1 MTAEK
6 NRLFLLTNDD
16 GIEARGLKAL
26 IGLVRPYG
34 KVMVVAPEEAQSGM
48 SHAITVKNPIRIKK
62 LEDRDDLVVYSSNGT
77 PVDCVKLALSKLL
90 DRKPDLLLAGI
101 NHGSNSSSSI
111 IYSGTMAAA
120 IEGCINGIPSIGFS
134 LLDYSLEA
142 NFGSILKYAGIIL
155 EHALE
160 KGIPAEVCLNVN
172 FPVNTYQKI
181 KGIRICRQNKGKW
194 KEEFEQRVDPMQ
206 RDYFWLT
213 GEFMNLEPEARDTDE
228 WALHNNYIS
237 IVPVHIDLTAYRAMD
252 QLSDWTIES
261 G

>member
-1 MTAEK
+1 MTTVKEK
-6 NRLFLLTNDD
+6 LFLVTNDD
-16 GIEARGLKAL
+16 GIQARGLDAL
-26 IGLVRPYG
+26 IRLVQPYG

-48 SHAITVKNPIRIKK
+48 SHAITVKNPIRIRK
-62 LEDRDDLVVYSSNGT
+62 LDAREDLVIYSSNGT

-90 DRKPDLLLAGI
+90 DRKPDMLLAGI

-134 LLDYSLEA
+134 LLDYSPEA
-142 NFGSILKYAGIIL
+142 NFGSILKHAGIIL
-155 EHALE
+155 ENALE
-160 KGIPAEVCLNVN
+160 KGIPADVCLNVN

-181 KGIRICRQNKGKW
+181 KGIRICRQNRGKW

-213 GEFMNLEPEARDTDE
+213 GEFINLEPEARDTDE
-228 WALHNNYIS
+228 WALHNNYVS
-237 IVPVHIDLTAYRAMD
+237 IVPVHVDLTAYRAID